1 MTRELR
7 QEHSPVLFLLA
18 THGEGEPTDNASQF
32 YAYMNEAGRAV
43 DEMTQALRYSRPYT
57 QTRSPLWS

>member
-43 DEMTQALRYSRPYT
+43 DEMTQALRYSRP
-57 QTRSPLWS
+57 